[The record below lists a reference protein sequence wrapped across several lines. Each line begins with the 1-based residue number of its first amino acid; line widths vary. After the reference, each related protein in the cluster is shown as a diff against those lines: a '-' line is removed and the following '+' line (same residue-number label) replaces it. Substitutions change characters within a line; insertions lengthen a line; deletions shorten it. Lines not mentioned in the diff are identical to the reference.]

1 MCKYTFVDGQGHML
15 RQLKREKLYLS
26 NVIDGLEVIME
37 VRPLS
42 TQEIEQKKMIQRAD
56 GMSPARRGTQ
66 VVPNI
71 NLIWKGIRIH
81 DTSMVLQW

>member
-1 MCKYTFVDGQGHML
+1 ML

-42 TQEIEQKKMIQRAD
+42 TQEIEQKKK
-56 GMSPARRGTQ
+56 
-66 VVPNI
+66 I
-71 NLIWKGIRIH
+71 NAHMACLLREEELKWYQISI
-81 DTSMVLQW
+81 